1 MRPQDEMKMVRHETI
16 SERPDRQAL
25 VGVADELDE
34 RLIIAFLV
42 KDLAVGVAAV
52 DNVVA
57 EAAGGGASSAWHRWR
72 IRKRKVECPL
82 FLPQVCLARS
92 SQRLGGNMTGDISYD
107 LVMKDDMDFV
117 EGTYRIGDDEWHV
130 VIASKAPIT
139 EVQVSKSEWESG
151 VKGTV
156 IRLPRCARLNKK
168 TLEEIMSRW
177 FGVKTWQEVRGPD
190 SMQLR

>member
-1 MRPQDEMKMVRHETI
+1 
-16 SERPDRQAL
+16 
-25 VGVADELDE
+25 
-34 RLIIAFLV
+34 
-42 KDLAVGVAAV
+42 
-52 DNVVA
+52 
-57 EAAGGGASSAWHRWR
+57 
-72 IRKRKVECPL
+72 
-82 FLPQVCLARS
+82 
-92 SQRLGGNMTGDISYD
+92 MTGDISYD